1 MAMIA
6 HSADLDDIDDSLAA
20 ANVAQQ
26 AWRHAVDEVTDRAMA
41 KLPHSA
47 SRIEK
52 AVQIVLAGDVELLDN
67 GTARVRSQSNGV
79 SQYLVVNG
87 HCECLDFEQAPQGMC
102 KHRIS
107 AAMQR
112 RALALMPIPQT
123 PLEDPPMEEPTEEE
137 PSSPAYGIAPEH
149 IVTIQ
154 GKRFVLYAG
163 LLALAHA
170 RGLQSLSA
178 TWTSNDGTLSLAQA
192 VAVFPFGTFTECGDA
207 SPDNVT
213 KKVAPH
219 FRRVALTRAKARV
232 LRDALN
238 VDMVSLEELS
248 E

>member
-1 MAMIA
+1 M
-6 HSADLDDIDDSLAA
+6 
-20 ANVAQQ
+20 
-26 AWRHAVDEVTDRAMA
+26 E

-52 AVQIVLAGDVELLDN
+52 AVQIVLAGDVELFED
-67 GTARVRSQSNGV
+67 GTAKVRSQSNGI
-79 SQYLVVNG
+79 SSYLIVNG
-87 HCECLDFEQAPQGMC
+87 HCPCLDFEKAPAGQC
-102 KHRIS
+102 KHKI
-107 AAMQR
+107 AAGMQR

-123 PLEDPPMEEPTEEE
+123 PLEDPPMDAPET
-137 PSSPAYGIAPEH
+137 PAYGIAPEH

-170 RGLQSLSA
+170 RGLQSLTA
-178 TWTSNDGTLSLAQA
+178 TWTYNDGTLSLAHA
-192 VAVFPFGTFTECGDA
+192 VAVFPFGRFEECGDA

-238 VDMVSLEELS
+238 VDMVSLEELAD
-248 E
+248 